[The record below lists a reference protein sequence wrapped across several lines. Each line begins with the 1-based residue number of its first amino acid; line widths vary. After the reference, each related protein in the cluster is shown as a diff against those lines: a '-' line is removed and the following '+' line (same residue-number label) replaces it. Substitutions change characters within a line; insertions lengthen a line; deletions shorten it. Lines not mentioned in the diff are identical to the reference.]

1 MSWGLSIKVSTL
13 KHTQEKNMFNS
24 FAFQGVDAI
33 QSAKKQFV
41 STFVQNEK
49 IKEALNGF
57 VDAQAAYTK
66 DAITAGSVATSK
78 VTELFTDRTP
88 YVEATKKFSDFVA
101 PFMASKPAKK
111 AK

>member
-1 MSWGLSIKVSTL
+1 
-13 KHTQEKNMFNS
+13 MFNT

-41 STFVQNEK
+41 STFVQSEK

-88 YVEATKKFSDFVA
+88 YVEATKKMSDFIA
-101 PFMASKPAKK
+101 PFFPTAACAKPAKK

>member
-1 MSWGLSIKVSTL
+1 
-13 KHTQEKNMFNS
+13 MFNT
-24 FAFQGVDAI
+24 FAFQAVDSV

-57 VDAQAAYTK
+57 VDAQASYTK
-66 DAITAGSVATSK
+66 DAITAASVSVTK
-78 VTELFTDRTP
+78 VTETFTDRTP
-88 YVEATKKFSDFVA
+88 YVEATKKVSDFLA
-101 PFMASKPAKK
+101 PFFPTADCAKPAKK

>member
-1 MSWGLSIKVSTL
+1 
-13 KHTQEKNMFNS
+13 MFNT

-33 QSAKKQFV
+33 QNAKKQFV

-66 DAITAGSVATSK
+66 DAITAAAVSFTK
-78 VTELFTDRTP
+78 VTETFTDRTP
-88 YVEATKKFSDFVA
+88 YVEATKKMSEFVA
-101 PFMASKPAKK
+101 PFFPTAACAKPSKK

>member
-1 MSWGLSIKVSTL
+1 
-13 KHTQEKNMFNS
+13 MFNT

-33 QSAKKQFV
+33 QSAKKQLV
-41 STFVQNEK
+41 STFVKDEK

-57 VDAQAAYTK
+57 VDAQASYTK
-66 DAITAGSVATSK
+66 DAITAGSVAASK

-88 YVEATKKFSDFVA
+88 YVEATKKMSEFVA
-101 PFMASKPAKK
+101 PFFPTAACAKPSKK

>member
-1 MSWGLSIKVSTL
+1 
-13 KHTQEKNMFNS
+13 MFNT

-88 YVEATKKFSDFVA
+88 YVEATKKMSDFIA
-101 PFMASKPAKK
+101 PFFPTAACAKPAKK

>member
-1 MSWGLSIKVSTL
+1 MINT
-13 KHTQEKNMFNS
+13 
-24 FAFQGVDAI
+24 FAFQAVDSV

-88 YVEATKKFSDFVA
+88 YIEATKKMSEFVA
-101 PFMASKPAKK
+101 PFFPTASCAKTSKK

>member
-1 MSWGLSIKVSTL
+1 
-13 KHTQEKNMFNS
+13 MFNT
-24 FAFQGVDAI
+24 FAFQAVDSV

-88 YVEATKKFSDFVA
+88 YVEATKKMSDFMA
-101 PFMASKPAKK
+101 PFFPTASCAKPAKK
-111 AK
+111 TK

>member
-1 MSWGLSIKVSTL
+1 
-13 KHTQEKNMFNS
+13 MFNQ

-41 STFVQNEK
+41 NTFAPNKQ
-49 IKEALNGF
+49 IREALNGF
-57 VDAQAAYTK
+57 VDAQAQYTK
-66 DAITAGSVATSK
+66 DAITAGSVAATK
-78 VTELFTDRTP
+78 VTEVFTDRTP

-101 PFMASKPAKK
+101 AFAPSKK